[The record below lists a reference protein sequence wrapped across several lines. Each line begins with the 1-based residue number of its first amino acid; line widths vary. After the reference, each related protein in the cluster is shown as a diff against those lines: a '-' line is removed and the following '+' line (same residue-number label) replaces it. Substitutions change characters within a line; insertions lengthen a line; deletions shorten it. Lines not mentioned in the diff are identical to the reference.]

1 MSHTVVMTR
10 KTIFLPVTM
19 TKYFLTMKKRTGLG
33 MAEQIRAILQKHIDT
48 NPL

>member
-1 MSHTVVMTR
+1 MSAAAAMTR
-10 KTIFLPVTM
+10 KTIFLPVAM

-33 MAEQIRAILQKHIDT
+33 MAEQIRAILQKHIES